1 MPRAARVVFPGVPH
15 HVTQVGLRHED
26 VFTRPAE
33 RRKYL
38 RLLGEY
44 SLKYGLSISA
54 YCLMSN
60 HFHFLMQILKAKDL
74 PFIMKG
80 ISQTFANYH
89 RRKYRNVGYLFQAR
103 YKSFHIEKDEYLL
116 ECARYIER
124 NPLRANIV
132 KELSEY
138 PYSSYNYYAIGK
150 KDDIITTNILYPTF
164 GRTLEE
170 RRRNYIEYVSKPRP
184 HEQLLDKAIA
194 SIK

>member
-1 MPRAARVVFPGVPH
+1 MARPKRILCDRAVY
-15 HVTQVGLRHED
+15 HVTNRGHNRQVLFRED
-26 VFTRPAE
+26 KDFIKFKGIIRSYI
-33 RRKYL
+33 KKFDF
-38 RLLGEY
+38 RLFN
-44 SLKYGLSISA
+44 
-54 YCLMSN
+54 YCLMRN

-74 PFIMKG
+74 PLIMKG

-124 NPLRANIV
+124 NPLRAKIV

-138 PYSSYNYYAIGK
+138 PWSSYNYYAIGK

-184 HEQLLDKAIA
+184 YEQLLDKAIA